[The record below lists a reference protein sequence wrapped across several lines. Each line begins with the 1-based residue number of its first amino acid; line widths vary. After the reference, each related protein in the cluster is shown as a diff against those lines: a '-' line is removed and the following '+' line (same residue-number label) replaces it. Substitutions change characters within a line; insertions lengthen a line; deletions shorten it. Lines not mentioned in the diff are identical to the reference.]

1 VSCVCHVL
9 TANTTRAQTEIL
21 MNVTH
26 LNFKEADTE
35 AERLKQEKRKAKL
48 AAEEKQTKKT
58 KEKTDTA
65 EKKEKEGLPTPNI
78 VVSASPVD
86 GDTAPNGNTTPA
98 KPSLFSP
105 RKSEKRRS
113 VTLTPVAVGRTIASP
128 DAAGTSPNPSPD
140 TTPIASPRDAVVDA
154 PSKPAEKAET
164 TASTS
169 AAGAN
174 GEAHAEKE
182 AQTADAPPATPIVT
196 AGSDS
201 SLSTPAS
208 SSAES
213 SPLLLSPVKPKSEKR
228 RSVTLTPTA
237 IRHAAAAAATADPIP
252 VPTGGI
258 FDAPEK
264 ENGHERAT
272 TEDATAAT
280 TTANGN
286 GNGVV
291 SLLSTPTKSKDSLL
305 SPTKAEQRRSAT
317 PTPKAKSS

>member
-1 VSCVCHVL
+1 
-9 TANTTRAQTEIL
+9 

-78 VVSASPVD
+78 VVSASPAD
-86 GDTAPNGNTTPA
+86 GATTPA

-128 DAAGTSPNPSPD
+128 DAVGTSPSPSPD
-140 TTPIASPRDAVVDA
+140 TSPIASPRDAVVDA
-154 PSKPAEKAET
+154 LSKPAEKAEAA
-164 TASTS
+164 ASTS

-182 AQTADAPPATPIVT
+182 AQTTDAPPATPIVT

-237 IRHAAAAAATADPIP
+237 VRHAAAAADPIP

-286 GNGVV
+286 GVV
-291 SLLSTPTKSKDSLL
+291 SLLSTPTKSKDSSSLL
-305 SPTKAEQRRSAT
+305 SPTKAERRRSAT